1 MKIVLIILGM
11 LLLIA
16 AVAGVVMS
24 EGKGLI
30 GGIIFGL
37 LGIVLFIC
45 GFSIVIVPSGYVGIK
60 TSYGQISGEVLPS
73 GQYFSVPFIYH
84 VDKINC
90 KQQDAK
96 YEDKIWGESSER
108 TPVYAENIRISFQI
122 NSEKAAWIWSNV
134 EEWDY
139 KLLKGSIIST
149 AIKRAAVE
157 LPNNQVTNRSYIE
170 PLALKYLQE
179 EIDKYYK
186 ESVLTVNSVNIGN
199 MDFSEEYN
207 AALEKRDLAKLE
219 AENAKY
225 INEKKLADAEAETK
239 EAKIKSDAEI
249 ARKKQEAEAAAER
262 EKIAAEAE
270 AESNKKIAESL
281 TPELIELKRIDV
293 EMKQAESLSNWNPS
307 VIGGNSIPMFNID
320 SSPKENKE
328 E

>member
-1 MKIVLIILGM
+1 MK
-11 LLLIA
+11 LLLVIIGL
-16 AVAGVVMS
+16 VILVLSIGFGVMS
-24 EGKGLI
+24 ENGK
-30 GGIIFGL
+30 IFGL
-37 LGIVLFIC
+37 VGCLVGAVLFIW

-73 GQYFSVPFIYH
+73 GQYFSIPIIYH

-90 KQQDAK
+90 KQQDTK

-199 MDFSEEYN
+199 MDFSDEYN

-225 INEKKLADAEAETK
+225 VNEKKLADAEAETK

-249 ARKKQEAEAAAER
+249 ARKKQETEAAVER
-262 EKIAAEAE
+262 KRITAEAE
-270 AESNKKIAESL
+270 AEANKKIAESL

-293 EMKQAESLSNWNPS
+293 EMKQAESLGNWRPS
-307 VIGGNSIPMFNID
+307 VIGGNSIPMLDIN
-320 SSPKENKE
+320 SSSDGNKE

>member
-1 MKIVLIILGM
+1 MK
-11 LLLIA
+11 LLLVIIGL
-16 AVAGVVMS
+16 VILVLSIGFGVMS
-24 EGKGLI
+24 ENGKIFGLI
-30 GGIIFGL
+30 GCL
-37 LGIVLFIC
+37 VGIVLFIW

-73 GQYFSVPFIYH
+73 GQYFSLPIIYH

-90 KQQDAK
+90 KQQDTK
-96 YEDKIWGESSER
+96 YEDRIWGESSER

-157 LPNNQVTNRSYIE
+157 LPNDQITNRSYIE
-170 PLALKYLQE
+170 PLTLKYLQE

-199 MDFSEEYN
+199 MDFSDEYN

-225 INEKKLADAEAETK
+225 INEKKLADAEATAK
-239 EAKIKSDAEI
+239 EAKIKSDSTIEI
-249 ARKKQEAEAAAER
+249 KKQEAEAAAER
-262 EKIAAEAE
+262 KRIAAEAE
-270 AESNKKIAESL
+270 ADSNKKIADSL
-281 TPELIELKRIDV
+281 TPELIELERIKV
-293 EMKQAESLSNWNPS
+293 ERQKAESLGNWRPS
-307 VIGGNSIPMFNID
+307 VVGGNSVPMLNID
-320 SSPKENKE
+320 SSPKESKE

>member
-1 MKIVLIILGM
+1 MKLLLVIIGLIILG
-11 LLLIA
+11 IS
-16 AVAGVVMS
+16 VAWLVIID
-24 EGKGLI
+24 EGKAFGVI
-30 GGIIFGL
+30 GFV
-37 LGIVLFIC
+37 LGAVLFIR

-60 TSYGQISGEVLPS
+60 TTYGQISGEVLPS
-73 GQYFSVPFIYH
+73 GQYFSIPIVYH

-90 KQQDAK
+90 KQQDTK

-122 NSEKAAWIWSNV
+122 NSEKAAWIWANV

-139 KLLKGSIIST
+139 RLLKGSIIST

-157 LPNNQVTNRSYIE
+157 LPNDQVTNRSYIE

-262 EKIAAEAE
+262 ERIAAEAE

-293 EMKQAESLSNWNPS
+293 EMKQAESLGNWRPS
-307 VIGGNSIPMFNID
+307 VVGGNSVPMLDIN
-320 SSPKENKE
+320 SSPKESKE

>member
-1 MKIVLIILGM
+1 MKIIIAIVGLLITAAFIGWGVVNEKIIPAILGI
-11 LLLIA
+11 LT
-16 AVAGVVMS
+16 
-24 EGKGLI
+24 
-30 GGIIFGL
+30 GIIFFL
-37 LGIVLFIC
+37 VTI
-45 GFSIVIVPSGYVGIK
+45 SIVIVPTGYMGIK
-60 TSYGQISGEVLPS
+60 SRYQQIQGNPLTPGTYFTLPIIN
-73 GQYFSVPFIYH
+73 Q

-90 KQQDAK
+90 KQQEAS

-108 TPVYAENIRISFQI
+108 TPVYAENIKISFQI
-122 NSEKAAWIWSNV
+122 NPEKAAWIWANV

-157 LPNNQVTNRSYIE
+157 LPNHQVTNRSYIE
-170 PLALKYLQE
+170 PLAMQYLQE
-179 EIDKYYK
+179 EINKYYK
-186 ESVLTVNSVNIGN
+186 EPIINIYSVNIGN

-207 AALEKRDLAKLE
+207 AALEQRDLAKLE

-225 INEKKLADAEAETK
+225 VNEKKLADAEAETK

-270 AESNKKIAESL
+270 AESNRKIAESL

-293 EMKQAESLSNWNPS
+293 ERVQAESIGNWRPS
-307 VIGGNSIPMFNID
+307 VVGGNSVPMLDIN
-320 SSPKENKE
+320 SSPKESKE

>member
-1 MKIVLIILGM
+1 MK
-11 LLLIA
+11 LLLVIIGL
-16 AVAGVVMS
+16 VILVLSIGFGVMS
-24 EGKGLI
+24 ENGK
-30 GGIIFGL
+30 IFGL
-37 LGIVLFIC
+37 VGCLVGAVLFIW

-73 GQYFSVPFIYH
+73 GQYFSIPIIYH

-90 KQQDAK
+90 KQQDIK

-199 MDFSEEYN
+199 MDFSDEYN

-225 INEKKLADAEAETK
+225 VNEKKLADAEAAAQ
-239 EAKIKSDAEI
+239 EAKIKSDSKIEI
-249 ARKKQEAEAAAER
+249 KKQETEAATER
-262 EKIAAEAE
+262 KRITAEAE
-270 AESNKKIAESL
+270 AEANKKIAESL

-293 EMKQAESLSNWNPS
+293 EMKQAESLGNWRPS
-307 VIGGNSIPMFNID
+307 VVGGNSIPMLNMD
-320 SSPKENKE
+320 SSSKESKE

>member
-1 MKIVLIILGM
+1 MKLLLVIIGLVILGISLAWILM
-11 LLLIA
+11 SDDGKA
-16 AVAGVVMS
+16 FGVAGF
-24 EGKGLI
+24 I
-30 GGIIFGL
+30 
-37 LGIVLFIC
+37 LGAVLFIW
-45 GFSIVIVPSGYVGIK
+45 GFSIVIIPSGYVGIK

-73 GQYFSVPFIYH
+73 GQYFSIPIIYH

-90 KQQDAK
+90 KQQDTK

-139 KLLKGSIIST
+139 RLLKGSIIST

-157 LPNNQVTNRSYIE
+157 LPNDQVTNRSYIE
-170 PLALKYLQE
+170 PLTLKYLQE
-179 EIDKYYK
+179 EINKYYK

-270 AESNKKIAESL
+270 AESNRKIAESL

-293 EMKQAESLSNWNPS
+293 ERVQAESIGNWRPS
-307 VIGGNSIPMFNID
+307 VVGGNSVPMLDIN
-320 SSPKENKE
+320 SSPKESKE

>member
-1 MKIVLIILGM
+1 MKIVLLIVGLVILVVS
-11 LLLIA
+11 IR
-16 AVAGVVMS
+16 GVFNESTRVF
-24 EGKGLI
+24 
-30 GGIIFGL
+30 GIIGVL
-37 LGIVLFIC
+37 LSIMLFIW

-60 TSYGQISGEVLPS
+60 TSYGQISGEALPS
-73 GQYFSVPFIYH
+73 GQYFSLPIIYH

-90 KQQDAK
+90 KQQDAN
-96 YEDKIWGESSER
+96 YENKIWGESSER

-122 NSEKAAWIWSNV
+122 NSEKAAWIWSNI

-157 LPNNQVTNRSYIE
+157 LPNDQVTNRSYIE
-170 PLALKYLQE
+170 PLTLKYLQE

-199 MDFSEEYN
+199 MDFSDEYN

-225 INEKKLADAEAETK
+225 VNEKKLADAEAETK

-262 EKIAAEAE
+262 KRIAAEAE
-270 AESNKKIAESL
+270 AESNKKISQSL
-281 TPELIELKRIDV
+281 TPELIELKRIEV
-293 EMKQAESLSNWNPS
+293 EKVQAESLGKWNPS
-307 VIGGNSIPMFNID
+307 VIGGNAIPMFDIN
-320 SSPKENKE
+320 SLSKEDKKE
-328 E
+328 

>member
-1 MKIVLIILGM
+1 MK
-11 LLLIA
+11 LLLVIIGL
-16 AVAGVVMS
+16 VILVLSIGFGVMS
-24 EGKGLI
+24 ENGK
-30 GGIIFGL
+30 IFGL
-37 LGIVLFIC
+37 VGCLVGAVLFIW

-73 GQYFSVPFIYH
+73 GQYFSLPIIYH

-90 KQQDAK
+90 KQQDTK
-96 YEDKIWGESSER
+96 YEDRIWGESSER

-157 LPNNQVTNRSYIE
+157 LPNDQVTNRSYIE
-170 PLALKYLQE
+170 PLTLKYLQE

-199 MDFSEEYN
+199 MDFSDEYN

-225 INEKKLADAEAETK
+225 INEKKLADAEATAK
-239 EAKIKSDAEI
+239 EAKIKSDSTIEI
-249 ARKKQEAEAAAER
+249 KKQEAEAAAER
-262 EKIAAEAE
+262 KRIAAEAE
-270 AESNKKIAESL
+270 ADSNKKIADSL
-281 TPELIELKRIDV
+281 TPELIELERIKV
-293 EMKQAESLSNWNPS
+293 ERQKAESLGNWRPS
-307 VIGGNSIPMFNID
+307 VVGGNSVPMLNID
-320 SSPKENKE
+320 SSPKESKE

>member
-1 MKIVLIILGM
+1 MK
-11 LLLIA
+11 LLLVIIGL
-16 AVAGVVMS
+16 VILVLSIGFGVMS
-24 EGKGLI
+24 ENGK
-30 GGIIFGL
+30 IFGL
-37 LGIVLFIC
+37 VGCLIGAVLFIW

-73 GQYFSVPFIYH
+73 GQYFSIPIIYH

-90 KQQDAK
+90 KQQDVK

-149 AIKRAAVE
+149 AIKRAVVE

-199 MDFSEEYN
+199 MDFSDEYN

-225 INEKKLADAEAETK
+225 VNEKKLADAEAETK

-249 ARKKQEAEAAAER
+249 ARKKQETEAAAER
-262 EKIAAEAE
+262 KRITAEAE
-270 AESNKKIAESL
+270 AEANKKIAESL

-293 EMKQAESLSNWNPS
+293 ERVKAESIGNWRPS
-307 VIGGNSIPMFNID
+307 VVGGNSVPMLDIN
-320 SSPKENKE
+320 SSSKENKE

>member
-1 MKIVLIILGM
+1 MKIVLLIIGLVI
-11 LLLIA
+11 LITSIR
-16 AVAGVVMS
+16 GVFNESTRVF
-24 EGKGLI
+24 
-30 GGIIFGL
+30 GIIGIL
-37 LGIVLFIC
+37 LSIMLFIW

-60 TSYGQISGEVLPS
+60 TSYGQISGEALPS
-73 GQYFSVPFIYH
+73 GQYFSLPIIYH

-90 KQQDAK
+90 KQQDAN
-96 YEDKIWGESSER
+96 YENKIWGESSER

-122 NSEKAAWIWSNV
+122 NSEKAAWIWSNI

-157 LPNNQVTNRSYIE
+157 LPNDQVTNRSYIE

-199 MDFSEEYN
+199 MDFSDEYN

-225 INEKKLADAEAETK
+225 VNEKKLADAEAETK

-262 EKIAAEAE
+262 KRIAAEAE

-293 EMKQAESLSNWNPS
+293 EMKQAESLGKWNPS
-307 VIGGNSIPMFNID
+307 VIGGNIIPTFDIN
-320 SSPKENKE
+320 SLSKEDKKE
-328 E
+328 

>member
-1 MKIVLIILGM
+1 MKLIIL
-11 LLLIA
+11 
-16 AVAGVVMS
+16 
-24 EGKGLI
+24 
-30 GGIIFGL
+30 II
-37 LGIVLFIC
+37 GIVLAIGLIAFGIISEKIAPVISGAILGIIAFLIC
-45 GFSIVIVPSGYVGIK
+45 VSITIIPTGYIGIK
-60 TSYGQISGEVLPS
+60 SKYQQIDKDPLKPGTYFTLPIVY
-73 GQYFSVPFIYH
+73 Q

-90 KQQDAK
+90 KQQDIK

-122 NSEKAAWIWSNV
+122 NPEKAAWIWSNV

-139 KLLKGSIIST
+139 KLLKSSIIST

-157 LPNNQVTNRSYIE
+157 LPNNRVTNRSYIE
-170 PLALKYLQE
+170 SLALKYLQE
-179 EIDKYYK
+179 EINKYYK
-186 ESVLTVNSVNIGN
+186 EPILTIYSVNIGN
-199 MDFSEEYN
+199 MDFSNEYN

-225 INEKKLADAEAETK
+225 INEKKLADAEAEAQ

-262 EKIAAEAE
+262 KRIAAEAE

-293 EMKQAESLSNWNPS
+293 EMKQAESLGNWNPS
-307 VIGGNSIPMFNID
+307 VIGGNSIPMLNID
-320 SSPKENKE
+320 NNIKEGE
-328 E
+328 

>member
-1 MKIVLIILGM
+1 MKLLLVIIGLIILGISVTW
-11 LLLIA
+11 LVIID
-16 AVAGVVMS
+16 
-24 EGKGLI
+24 EGKAFGVI
-30 GGIIFGL
+30 GFV
-37 LGIVLFIC
+37 LGAVLFIR

-60 TSYGQISGEVLPS
+60 TTYGQISGEVLPS
-73 GQYFSVPFIYH
+73 GQYFSIPIVYH

-90 KQQDAK
+90 KQQDTK

-122 NSEKAAWIWSNV
+122 NSEKAAWIWANV

-139 KLLKGSIIST
+139 RLLKGSIIST

-157 LPNNQVTNRSYIE
+157 LPNDQVTNRSYIE

-262 EKIAAEAE
+262 ERIAAEAE

-293 EMKQAESLSNWNPS
+293 ERVQAESIGNWRPS
-307 VIGGNSIPMFNID
+307 VVGGNSVPMLDIN
-320 SSPKENKE
+320 SSPKESKE

>member
-1 MKIVLIILGM
+1 MKLLLVIIGLIILVLSIGF
-11 LLLIA
+11 
-16 AVAGVVMS
+16 GVMS
-24 EGKGLI
+24 ENGK
-30 GGIIFGL
+30 IFGL
-37 LGIVLFIC
+37 VGCLVGAVLFIW

-122 NSEKAAWIWSNV
+122 NSEKAAWIWSNI

-139 KLLKGSIIST
+139 KLLKGSIINT
-149 AIKRAAVE
+149 AIKRATVE
-157 LPNNQVTNRSYIE
+157 LLNDQVTNRSYIE

-225 INEKKLADAEAETK
+225 INEKKLADAEATAQ
-239 EAKIKSDAEI
+239 EAKIKSNSEI
-249 ARKKQEAEAAAER
+249 EIKKQETEAAAER
-262 EKIAAEAE
+262 KRITAEAE
-270 AESNKKIAESL
+270 AEANKKIAESL

-293 EMKQAESLSNWNPS
+293 EMKQAESLGNWRPS
-307 VIGGNSIPMFNID
+307 VVGGNSIPMFDMN
-320 SSPKENKE
+320 SSSKENKE

>member
-1 MKIVLIILGM
+1 MKIVLLIVGLIIL
-11 LLLIA
+11 
-16 AVAGVVMS
+16 VASISGVINKDTRVY
-24 EGKGLI
+24 
-30 GGIIFGL
+30 GIIGVL
-37 LGIVLFIC
+37 LSFMLFIW

-73 GQYFSVPFIYH
+73 GQYFSIPIIYH

-96 YEDKIWGESSER
+96 LEDKIWGESSER

-139 KLLKGSIIST
+139 KLLKGSIVST

-157 LPNNQVTNRSYIE
+157 LPNDQVTNRSYIE

-199 MDFSEEYN
+199 MDFSDEYN

-225 INEKKLADAEAETK
+225 VNEKKLADAEAETK

-262 EKIAAEAE
+262 KRIAAEAE
-270 AESNKKIAESL
+270 AEANKKISQSL
-281 TPELIELKRIDV
+281 TPELIKLKQIEV
-293 EMKQAESLSNWNPS
+293 EKVQAESLGKWNPS
-307 VIGGNSIPMFNID
+307 VIGGNTIPMFDIN
-320 SSPKENKE
+320 SLSKEDKKE
-328 E
+328 

>member
-1 MKIVLIILGM
+1 MK
-11 LLLIA
+11 LLLVIIGL
-16 AVAGVVMS
+16 VILVLSIGFGVMS
-24 EGKGLI
+24 ENGK
-30 GGIIFGL
+30 IFGL
-37 LGIVLFIC
+37 VGCLVGAVLFIW

-73 GQYFSVPFIYH
+73 GQYFSIPIIYH

-90 KQQDAK
+90 KQQDTK

-199 MDFSEEYN
+199 MDFSDEYN

-225 INEKKLADAEAETK
+225 INEKKLADAEATAQ
-239 EAKIKSDAEI
+239 EAKIKSDSEI
-249 ARKKQEAEAAAER
+249 EIKKQETEAAAER
-262 EKIAAEAE
+262 KRITAEAE
-270 AESNKKIAESL
+270 AEANKKIAESL

-293 EMKQAESLSNWNPS
+293 EMKQAESLGNWRPS
-307 VIGGNSIPMFNID
+307 VVGGNSIPMLDIN
-320 SSPKENKE
+320 SSSDGNKE

>member
-1 MKIVLIILGM
+1 MK
-11 LLLIA
+11 LLLVIIGL
-16 AVAGVVMS
+16 VILVLSIGFGVIS
-24 EGKGLI
+24 ANGKV
-30 GGIIFGL
+30 FGL
-37 LGIVLFIC
+37 VGCLVGAVLFIW

-73 GQYFSVPFIYH
+73 GQYFSIPIIYH

-90 KQQDAK
+90 KQQDAN

-199 MDFSEEYN
+199 MDFSDEYN

-225 INEKKLADAEAETK
+225 VNEKKLADAEATAQ
-239 EAKIKSDAEI
+239 EAKIKSDSEI
-249 ARKKQEAEAAAER
+249 EIKKQETEAAAER
-262 EKIAAEAE
+262 KRITAEAE
-270 AESNKKIAESL
+270 AEANKKIAESL

-293 EMKQAESLSNWNPS
+293 EMKQAESLGNWRPS
-307 VIGGNSIPMFNID
+307 VVGGNSVPMLDIN
-320 SSPKENKE
+320 SSSDENKE

>member
-1 MKIVLIILGM
+1 MK
-11 LLLIA
+11 LLLVIIGL
-16 AVAGVVMS
+16 VILVLSIGFGVMS
-24 EGKGLI
+24 ENGK
-30 GGIIFGL
+30 IFGL
-37 LGIVLFIC
+37 VGCLVGAVLFIW

-199 MDFSEEYN
+199 MDFSDEYN

-225 INEKKLADAEAETK
+225 VNEKKLADAEATAQ
-239 EAKIKSDAEI
+239 EAKIKSDSEI
-249 ARKKQEAEAAAER
+249 EIKKQETEAAAER
-262 EKIAAEAE
+262 KRITAEAE
-270 AESNKKIAESL
+270 AEANKKIAESL

-293 EMKQAESLSNWNPS
+293 EIKQAESLGNWRPS
-307 VIGGNSIPMFNID
+307 VVGGNSVPMLNIN
-320 SSPKENKE
+320 SSSDENKE

>member
-1 MKIVLIILGM
+1 MKLLLVIIGLVILGISLAWILM
-11 LLLIA
+11 SDDGKA
-16 AVAGVVMS
+16 FGVAGF
-24 EGKGLI
+24 I
-30 GGIIFGL
+30 
-37 LGIVLFIC
+37 LGAVLFIW
-45 GFSIVIVPSGYVGIK
+45 GFSIVIIPSGYVGIK

-90 KQQDAK
+90 KQQDTK

-122 NSEKAAWIWSNV
+122 NSEKAAWLWSNV

-139 KLLKGSIIST
+139 KLLKGSIVST

-186 ESVLTVNSVNIGN
+186 ESVLTINSVNIGN
-199 MDFSEEYN
+199 MDFSDEYN

-225 INEKKLADAEAETK
+225 VNEKKLADAEAETK

-249 ARKKQEAEAAAER
+249 ARKKQEAEAEAER
-262 EKIAAEAE
+262 KRIAAEAE
-270 AESNKKIAESL
+270 AEANEKIAKSL

-320 SSPKENKE
+320 SSPKESKE

>member
-1 MKIVLIILGM
+1 MKIVLLIVGLIIL
-11 LLLIA
+11 
-16 AVAGVVMS
+16 VASIGFGVMNENARVF
-24 EGKGLI
+24 
-30 GGIIFGL
+30 GIIGVL
-37 LGIVLFIC
+37 LSFMLFIW

-73 GQYFSVPFIYH
+73 GQYFSIPIIYH

-96 YEDKIWGESSER
+96 LEDKIWGESSER

-139 KLLKGSIIST
+139 KLLKGSIVST

-157 LPNNQVTNRSYIE
+157 LPNDQVTNRSYIE

-199 MDFSEEYN
+199 MDFSDEYN

-225 INEKKLADAEAETK
+225 VNEKKLADAEAETK

-262 EKIAAEAE
+262 KRIAAEAE
-270 AESNKKIAESL
+270 AEANKKISQSL
-281 TPELIELKRIDV
+281 TSELIKLKQIEV
-293 EMKQAESLSNWNPS
+293 EKIQAESLGKWNPS
-307 VIGGNSIPMFNID
+307 VIGGNTIPIFDMD
-320 SSPKENKE
+320 SLSKEDKE

>member
-1 MKIVLIILGM
+1 MKIVLLIVGLVILVASVSGVINKDTRVYGIIGVLLSFM
-11 LLLIA
+11 LLIW
-16 AVAGVVMS
+16 
-24 EGKGLI
+24 
-30 GGIIFGL
+30 
-37 LGIVLFIC
+37 

-73 GQYFSVPFIYH
+73 GQYFSLPIIYH

-90 KQQDAK
+90 KQQDAN
-96 YEDKIWGESSER
+96 YENKIWGESSER

-122 NSEKAAWIWSNV
+122 NSEKAAWIWSNI

-149 AIKRAAVE
+149 AVKRAAVE
-157 LPNNQVTNRSYIE
+157 LPNDQVTNRSYIE
-170 PLALKYLQE
+170 PLTLKYLQE

-199 MDFSEEYN
+199 MDFSDEYN

-225 INEKKLADAEAETK
+225 VNEKKLADAEAEAK

-262 EKIAAEAE
+262 KRIAAEAE
-270 AESNKKIAESL
+270 AESNKKISQSL
-281 TPELIELKRIDV
+281 TPELIELKRIEV
-293 EMKQAESLSNWNPS
+293 EKVQAESLGKWNPS
-307 VIGGNSIPMFNID
+307 VIGGNAISMFDIN
-320 SSPKENKE
+320 SLSKEDKE

>member
-1 MKIVLIILGM
+1 MKLLLVIIGLIILG
-11 LLLIA
+11 IS
-16 AVAGVVMS
+16 VAWLVIID
-24 EGKGLI
+24 EGKAFGVI
-30 GGIIFGL
+30 GFV
-37 LGIVLFIC
+37 LGAVLFIR

-60 TSYGQISGEVLPS
+60 TTYGQISGEVLPS
-73 GQYFSVPFIYH
+73 GQYFSIPIVYH

-90 KQQDAK
+90 KQQDTK

-122 NSEKAAWIWSNV
+122 NSEKAAWIWANV

-139 KLLKGSIIST
+139 RLLKGSIIST

-157 LPNNQVTNRSYIE
+157 LTNDQVTNRSYIE

-262 EKIAAEAE
+262 ERIAAEAE

-293 EMKQAESLSNWNPS
+293 EMKQAESLGNWRPS
-307 VIGGNSIPMFNID
+307 VVGGNSVPMLDIN
-320 SSPKENKE
+320 SSPKESKE

>member
-1 MKIVLIILGM
+1 MKLLLVIIGLIILG
-11 LLLIA
+11 IS
-16 AVAGVVMS
+16 VAWLVIID
-24 EGKGLI
+24 EGKAFGVI
-30 GGIIFGL
+30 GFV
-37 LGIVLFIC
+37 LGAVLFIR

-60 TSYGQISGEVLPS
+60 TTYGQISGEVLPS
-73 GQYFSVPFIYH
+73 GQYFSIPIVYH

-90 KQQDAK
+90 KQQDTK

-122 NSEKAAWIWSNV
+122 NSEKAAWIWANV

-139 KLLKGSIIST
+139 RLLKGSIIST

-157 LPNNQVTNRSYIE
+157 LPNDQVTNRSYIE

-262 EKIAAEAE
+262 ERIAAEAE

-281 TPELIELKRIDV
+281 TLELIELKRIDV
-293 EMKQAESLSNWNPS
+293 EMKQAESLGNWRPS
-307 VIGGNSIPMFNID
+307 VVGGNSVPMLDIN
-320 SSPKENKE
+320 SSPKESKE

>member
-1 MKIVLIILGM
+1 MKIVLLIVGLIIL
-11 LLLIA
+11 
-16 AVAGVVMS
+16 VASIRGVFNESTRVF
-24 EGKGLI
+24 
-30 GGIIFGL
+30 GIIGIL
-37 LGIVLFIC
+37 LSIMLFIW

-60 TSYGQISGEVLPS
+60 TSYGQISGEALPS
-73 GQYFSVPFIYH
+73 GQYFSLPIIYH

-90 KQQDAK
+90 KQQDAN
-96 YEDKIWGESSER
+96 YENKIWGESSER

-122 NSEKAAWIWSNV
+122 NSEKAAWIWSNI

-149 AIKRAAVE
+149 AVKRAAVE
-157 LPNNQVTNRSYIE
+157 LPNDQVTNRSYIE
-170 PLALKYLQE
+170 PLTLKYLQE

-199 MDFSEEYN
+199 MDFSDEYN

-225 INEKKLADAEAETK
+225 VNEKKLADAEAETK

-262 EKIAAEAE
+262 KRIAAEAE
-270 AESNKKIAESL
+270 AESNKKISQSL
-281 TPELIELKRIDV
+281 TPELIELKRIEV
-293 EMKQAESLSNWNPS
+293 EKVQAESLGKWNPS
-307 VIGGNSIPMFNID
+307 VIGGNAISMFDIN
-320 SSPKENKE
+320 SLSKEDKE

>member
-1 MKIVLIILGM
+1 MKLLLVVIGLIILGLSIM
-11 LLLIA
+11 WILMSDDGKTFG
-16 AVAGVVMS
+16 VAGF
-24 EGKGLI
+24 I
-30 GGIIFGL
+30 
-37 LGIVLFIC
+37 LGAVLFIW

-73 GQYFSVPFIYH
+73 GQYFSIPIIYH

-186 ESVLTVNSVNIGN
+186 ESVLTVNSINIGN

-225 INEKKLADAEAETK
+225 VNEKKLADAEATVQ
-239 EAKIKSDAEI
+239 EAKIKSDSEI
-249 ARKKQEAEAAAER
+249 EIKKQETEAAAER
-262 EKIAAEAE
+262 KRITAEAE
-270 AESNKKIAESL
+270 AEANKKIAESL

-293 EMKQAESLSNWNPS
+293 EMKQAESLGNWNPS
-307 VIGGNSIPMFNID
+307 VIGGNSIPMLNMD
-320 SSPKENKE
+320 SSPKENKGE
-328 E
+328 

>member
-1 MKIVLIILGM
+1 MKIVLLIIGLVILVASVSGVINKNTRVYGIIGVLLSFM
-11 LLLIA
+11 LLIW
-16 AVAGVVMS
+16 
-24 EGKGLI
+24 
-30 GGIIFGL
+30 
-37 LGIVLFIC
+37 

-73 GQYFSVPFIYH
+73 GQYFSLPIIYH

-90 KQQDAK
+90 KQQDAN
-96 YEDKIWGESSER
+96 YENKIWGESSER

-122 NSEKAAWIWSNV
+122 NSEKAAWIWSNI

-149 AIKRAAVE
+149 AVKRAAVE
-157 LPNNQVTNRSYIE
+157 LPNDQVTNRSYIE
-170 PLALKYLQE
+170 PLTLKYLQE

-199 MDFSEEYN
+199 MDFSDEYN

-225 INEKKLADAEAETK
+225 VNEKKLADAEAETK

-262 EKIAAEAE
+262 KRIAAEAE
-270 AESNKKIAESL
+270 AESNKKISQSL
-281 TPELIELKRIDV
+281 TPELIELKRIEV
-293 EMKQAESLSNWNPS
+293 EKVQAESLGKWNPS
-307 VIGGNSIPMFNID
+307 VIGGNAIPMFDIN
-320 SSPKENKE
+320 SLSKEDKKE
-328 E
+328 

>member
-1 MKIVLIILGM
+1 MKLLLVIIGLIILG
-11 LLLIA
+11 IS
-16 AVAGVVMS
+16 VAWLVIID
-24 EGKGLI
+24 EGKAFGVI
-30 GGIIFGL
+30 GFV
-37 LGIVLFIC
+37 LGAVLFIR

-60 TSYGQISGEVLPS
+60 TTYGQISGEVLPS
-73 GQYFSVPFIYH
+73 GQYFSIPIVYH

-90 KQQDAK
+90 KQQDTK

-122 NSEKAAWIWSNV
+122 NSEKAAWIWANV

-139 KLLKGSIIST
+139 RLLKGSIIST

-157 LPNNQVTNRSYIE
+157 LPNDQVTNRSYIE

-207 AALEKRDLAKLE
+207 VALEKRDLAKLE

-262 EKIAAEAE
+262 ERIAAEAE

-293 EMKQAESLSNWNPS
+293 EMKQAESLGNWRPS
-307 VIGGNSIPMFNID
+307 VVGGNSVPMLDIN
-320 SSPKENKE
+320 SSPKESKE

>member
-1 MKIVLIILGM
+1 MKLLLVIIGLIILG
-11 LLLIA
+11 IS
-16 AVAGVVMS
+16 VAWLVIID
-24 EGKGLI
+24 EGKAFGVI
-30 GGIIFGL
+30 GFV
-37 LGIVLFIC
+37 LGAVLFIW

-60 TSYGQISGEVLPS
+60 TTYGQISGEVLPS
-73 GQYFSVPFIYH
+73 GQYFSIPIIYH

-90 KQQDAK
+90 KQQDTK

-139 KLLKGSIIST
+139 RLLKGSIIST

-157 LPNNQVTNRSYIE
+157 LPNDQVTNRSYIE
-170 PLALKYLQE
+170 PLTLKYLQE
-179 EIDKYYK
+179 EINKYYK

-262 EKIAAEAE
+262 ERIAAEAE
-270 AESNKKIAESL
+270 AESNRKIAESL

-293 EMKQAESLSNWNPS
+293 ERVQAESIGNWRPS
-307 VIGGNSIPMFNID
+307 VVGGNSVPMLDIN
-320 SSPKENKE
+320 SSPKEGKE

>member
-1 MKIVLIILGM
+1 MKIVLLIIGLVI
-11 LLLIA
+11 L
-16 AVAGVVMS
+16 VASIRGVFNESTRVF
-24 EGKGLI
+24 
-30 GGIIFGL
+30 GIIGIL
-37 LGIVLFIC
+37 LSIMLFIW

-60 TSYGQISGEVLPS
+60 TSYGQISGEALPS
-73 GQYFSVPFIYH
+73 GQYFSLPIIYH

-90 KQQDAK
+90 KQQDAN
-96 YEDKIWGESSER
+96 YENKIWGESSER

-122 NSEKAAWIWSNV
+122 NSEKAAWIWSNI

-157 LPNNQVTNRSYIE
+157 LPNDQVTNRSYIE

-199 MDFSEEYN
+199 MDFSDEYN

-225 INEKKLADAEAETK
+225 VNEKKLADAEAEIK

-262 EKIAAEAE
+262 KRIAAEAE
-270 AESNKKIAESL
+270 AESNKKISQSL
-281 TPELIELKRIDV
+281 TPELIELKRIEV
-293 EMKQAESLSNWNPS
+293 EKVQAESLGKWNPS
-307 VIGGNSIPMFNID
+307 VIGGNAIPMFDIN
-320 SSPKENKE
+320 SLSKEDKKE
-328 E
+328 

>member
-1 MKIVLIILGM
+1 MKIVLLIVGLIILVASVSGVINKDTRVYGIIGVLLSFM
-11 LLLIA
+11 LLIW
-16 AVAGVVMS
+16 
-24 EGKGLI
+24 
-30 GGIIFGL
+30 
-37 LGIVLFIC
+37 

-73 GQYFSVPFIYH
+73 GQYFSLPIIYH

-90 KQQDAK
+90 KQQDAN
-96 YEDKIWGESSER
+96 YENKIWGESSER

-122 NSEKAAWIWSNV
+122 NSEKAAWIWSNI

-149 AIKRAAVE
+149 AVKRAAVE
-157 LPNNQVTNRSYIE
+157 LPNDQVTNRSYIE
-170 PLALKYLQE
+170 PLTLKYLQE

-199 MDFSEEYN
+199 MDFSDEYN

-225 INEKKLADAEAETK
+225 VNEKKLADAEAETK

-262 EKIAAEAE
+262 KRIAAEAE
-270 AESNKKIAESL
+270 AESNKKISQSL
-281 TPELIELKRIDV
+281 TPELIELKRIEV
-293 EMKQAESLSNWNPS
+293 EKVQAESLGKWNPS
-307 VIGGNSIPMFNID
+307 VIGGNAIPMFDIN
-320 SSPKENKE
+320 SLSKENKKE
-328 E
+328 

>member
-1 MKIVLIILGM
+1 MKIVLLIIGLVILVASVSGVINKDTRVFGIIGA
-11 LLLIA
+11 LLSFILLIW
-16 AVAGVVMS
+16 
-24 EGKGLI
+24 
-30 GGIIFGL
+30 
-37 LGIVLFIC
+37 

-73 GQYFSVPFIYH
+73 GQYFSLPIIYH

-90 KQQDAK
+90 KQQDAN
-96 YEDKIWGESSER
+96 YENKIWGESSER

-122 NSEKAAWIWSNV
+122 NSEKAAWIWSNI

-149 AIKRAAVE
+149 AVKRAAVE
-157 LPNNQVTNRSYIE
+157 LPNDQVTNRSYIE
-170 PLALKYLQE
+170 PLTLKYLQE

-199 MDFSEEYN
+199 MDFSDEYN

-225 INEKKLADAEAETK
+225 VNEKKLADAEAETK

-262 EKIAAEAE
+262 KRIAAEAE
-270 AESNKKIAESL
+270 AESNKKISQSL
-281 TPELIELKRIDV
+281 TPELIELKRIEV
-293 EMKQAESLSNWNPS
+293 EKVQAESLGKWNPS
-307 VIGGNSIPMFNID
+307 VIGGNAIPMFDIN
-320 SSPKENKE
+320 SLSKEDKKE
-328 E
+328 

>member
-1 MKIVLIILGM
+1 MK
-11 LLLIA
+11 LLLVIIGL
-16 AVAGVVMS
+16 VILVLSIGFGVMS
-24 EGKGLI
+24 ENGKIFGLI
-30 GGIIFGL
+30 GCL
-37 LGIVLFIC
+37 VGIVLFIW

-73 GQYFSVPFIYH
+73 GQYFSLPIIYH

-90 KQQDAK
+90 KQQDTK
-96 YEDKIWGESSER
+96 YEDRIWGESSER

-157 LPNNQVTNRSYIE
+157 LPNDQVTNRSYIE
-170 PLALKYLQE
+170 PLTLKYLQE

-199 MDFSEEYN
+199 MDFSDEYN

-225 INEKKLADAEAETK
+225 INEKKLADAEATAK
-239 EAKIKSDAEI
+239 EAKIKSDSTIEI
-249 ARKKQEAEAAAER
+249 KKQEAEAAAER
-262 EKIAAEAE
+262 KRIAAEAE
-270 AESNKKIAESL
+270 ADSNKKIADSL
-281 TPELIELKRIDV
+281 TPELIELERIKV
-293 EMKQAESLSNWNPS
+293 ERQKAESLGNWRPS
-307 VIGGNSIPMFNID
+307 VVGGNSVPMLNID
-320 SSPKENKE
+320 SSPKESKE

>member
-1 MKIVLIILGM
+1 MKIVLLIVGLVILVASISGVINKDTRVYGIIGVLLSFM
-11 LLLIA
+11 LLIW
-16 AVAGVVMS
+16 
-24 EGKGLI
+24 
-30 GGIIFGL
+30 
-37 LGIVLFIC
+37 

-73 GQYFSVPFIYH
+73 GQYFSLPIIYH

-90 KQQDAK
+90 KQQDAN
-96 YEDKIWGESSER
+96 YENKIWGESSER

-122 NSEKAAWIWSNV
+122 NSEKAAWIWSNI

-149 AIKRAAVE
+149 AVKRAAVE
-157 LPNNQVTNRSYIE
+157 LPNDQVTNRSYIE
-170 PLALKYLQE
+170 PLTLKYLQE

-199 MDFSEEYN
+199 MDFSDEYN

-225 INEKKLADAEAETK
+225 VNEKKLADAEAETK

-262 EKIAAEAE
+262 KRIAAEAE
-270 AESNKKIAESL
+270 AESNKKISQSL
-281 TPELIELKRIDV
+281 TPELIELKRIEV
-293 EMKQAESLSNWNPS
+293 EKVQAESLGKWNPS
-307 VIGGNSIPMFNID
+307 VIGGNAIPMFDIN
-320 SSPKENKE
+320 SLSKEDKKE
-328 E
+328 

>member
-1 MKIVLIILGM
+1 MKIVLLIVGLVILVASVSGVINKDTRVYGIIGVLLSFM
-11 LLLIA
+11 LLIW
-16 AVAGVVMS
+16 
-24 EGKGLI
+24 
-30 GGIIFGL
+30 
-37 LGIVLFIC
+37 

-73 GQYFSVPFIYH
+73 GQYFSLPIIYH

-90 KQQDAK
+90 KQQDAN
-96 YEDKIWGESSER
+96 YENKIWGESSER

-122 NSEKAAWIWSNV
+122 NSEKAAWIWSNI

-149 AIKRAAVE
+149 AVKRAAVE
-157 LPNNQVTNRSYIE
+157 LPNDQVTNRSYIE
-170 PLALKYLQE
+170 PLTLKYLQE

-199 MDFSEEYN
+199 MDFSDEYN

-225 INEKKLADAEAETK
+225 VNEKKLADAEAETK

-262 EKIAAEAE
+262 KRIAAEAE
-270 AESNKKIAESL
+270 AESNKKISQSL
-281 TPELIELKRIDV
+281 TPELIELKRIEV
-293 EMKQAESLSNWNPS
+293 EKVQAESLGKWNPS
-307 VIGGNSIPMFNID
+307 VIGGNAISMFDINPL
-320 SSPKENKE
+320 SKEDKE

>member
-1 MKIVLIILGM
+1 MKLLLVIIGLIILG
-11 LLLIA
+11 IS
-16 AVAGVVMS
+16 VAWLVIID
-24 EGKGLI
+24 EGKAFGVI
-30 GGIIFGL
+30 GFV
-37 LGIVLFIC
+37 LGAVLFIR

-60 TSYGQISGEVLPS
+60 TTYGQISGEVLPS
-73 GQYFSVPFIYH
+73 GQYFSIPIVYH

-90 KQQDAK
+90 KQQDTK

-122 NSEKAAWIWSNV
+122 NSEKAAWIWANV

-139 KLLKGSIIST
+139 RLLKGSIIST

-157 LPNNQVTNRSYIE
+157 LPNDQVTNRSYIE

-186 ESVLTVNSVNIGN
+186 ESVLTVNSINIGN

-262 EKIAAEAE
+262 ERIAAEAE

-293 EMKQAESLSNWNPS
+293 EMKQAESLGNWRPS
-307 VIGGNSIPMFNID
+307 VVGGNSVPMLDIN
-320 SSPKENKE
+320 SSPKESKE

>member
-1 MKIVLIILGM
+1 MK
-11 LLLIA
+11 LLLVIIGL
-16 AVAGVVMS
+16 VILVLSIGFGVMS
-24 EGKGLI
+24 ENGK
-30 GGIIFGL
+30 IFGL
-37 LGIVLFIC
+37 VGCLIGAVLFIW

-73 GQYFSVPFIYH
+73 GQYFSIPIIYH

-90 KQQDAK
+90 KQQDIK

-199 MDFSEEYN
+199 MDFSDEYN

-225 INEKKLADAEAETK
+225 VNEKKLADAEAETK

-262 EKIAAEAE
+262 ERIAAEAE
-270 AESNKKIAESL
+270 AESNRKIAESL

-293 EMKQAESLSNWNPS
+293 ERVQAESIGNWRPS
-307 VIGGNSIPMFNID
+307 VVGGNSVPMLDIN
-320 SSPKENKE
+320 SSSDKNKE

>member
-1 MKIVLIILGM
+1 MKIVLLIVGLIILVASIRGVINKDTRVYGIIGVLLSFM
-11 LLLIA
+11 LLIW
-16 AVAGVVMS
+16 
-24 EGKGLI
+24 
-30 GGIIFGL
+30 
-37 LGIVLFIC
+37 

-73 GQYFSVPFIYH
+73 GQYFSLPIIYH

-90 KQQDAK
+90 KQQDAN
-96 YEDKIWGESSER
+96 YENKIWGESSER

-122 NSEKAAWIWSNV
+122 NSEKAAWIWSNI

-149 AIKRAAVE
+149 AVKRAAVE
-157 LPNNQVTNRSYIE
+157 LPNDQVTNRSYIE
-170 PLALKYLQE
+170 PLTLKYLQE

-199 MDFSEEYN
+199 MDFSDEYN

-225 INEKKLADAEAETK
+225 VNEKKLADAEAETK

-262 EKIAAEAE
+262 KRIAAEAE
-270 AESNKKIAESL
+270 AESNKKISQSL
-281 TPELIELKRIDV
+281 TPELIELKRIEV
-293 EMKQAESLSNWNPS
+293 EKVQAESLGKWNPS
-307 VIGGNSIPMFNID
+307 VIGGNAIPMFDIN
-320 SSPKENKE
+320 SLSKEDKKE
-328 E
+328 